1 MVRRPYVTRY
11 SLRKVANA
19 MRLISQRSF
28 SARASRATFPAWMAR
43 AVRLKAALLARVVH
57 SMGNAVDPLD
67 FVDRLMRI
75 ARLAGKRHH
84 S

>member
-1 MVRRPYVTRY
+1 MSHVVRSGKLLTRCV
-11 SLRKVANA
+11 SSVKGL
-19 MRLISQRSF
+19 SP
-28 SARASRATFPAWMAR
+28 ARASRATFPAWMAR